1 MAQVNER
8 DVLQTVRLKG
18 RVSTSDLAS
27 ALGTDPTAV
36 VDRLVADGALLSA
49 PALRLTPA
57 GRERLAE
64 LLAAERASV
73 DRAAAEAVYE
83 RFTPV
88 NADFKSALSQW
99 QLGRAEQREIDPGRA
114 SGAADP
120 ACDADVLASVQDV
133 HQRVTPVIAAAAELL
148 PRLSHYADRLTAAL
162 RLAAAGDLAWLSR
175 PLVDS
180 YHTVWFELHEE
191 LIGLAGR
198 TRED

>member
-1 MAQVNER
+1 MNER

-18 RVSTSDLAS
+18 RVSAADLAD
-27 ALGTDPTAV
+27 ALGADPNSI
-36 VDRLVADGALLSA
+36 VDRLVADGALLDT
-49 PALRLTPA
+49 PALRLTPT

-64 LLAAERASV
+64 LLAAERATV

-99 QLGRAEQREIDPGRA
+99 QLARAG
-114 SGAADP
+114 GAADP
-120 ACDADVLASVQDV
+120 AGDASVLASVQDV
-133 HQRVTPVIAAAAELL
+133 HQRVTPVIVAAAELL
-148 PRLSHYADRLTAAL
+148 PRLSRYSDRLAAAL

-198 TRED
+198 TRKD

>member
-1 MAQVNER
+1 MAQMNER

-18 RVSTSDLAS
+18 RVSAADLAG
-27 ALGTDPTAV
+27 ALGADPSAV

-64 LLAAERASV
+64 LLAAERTGV

-99 QLGRAEQREIDPGRA
+99 QLGRA

-120 ACDADVLASVQDV
+120 AGDADVLASVQDV

-148 PRLSHYADRLTAAL
+148 PRLSRYADRLAAAL

>member
-1 MAQVNER
+1 MAQMNER

-18 RVSTSDLAS
+18 RVSTADLAS
-27 ALGTDPTAV
+27 ALGADPSAV

-88 NADFKSALSQW
+88 NADFKSALSRW
-99 QLGRAEQREIDPGRA
+99 QLGRA
-114 SGAADP
+114 SGTADP
-120 ACDADVLASVQDV
+120 AGDADVLASVQDV

-148 PRLSHYADRLTAAL
+148 PRLVRYADRLTAAL

-191 LIGLAGR
+191 LIGVAGR

>member
-18 RVSTSDLAS
+18 RVSAADLAG
-27 ALGTDPTAV
+27 ALGADPSAV

-49 PALRLTPA
+49 PALRLTSA

-64 LLAAERASV
+64 LLEAERTGV

-99 QLGRAEQREIDPGRA
+99 QLGRA
-114 SGAADP
+114 SGAANP
-120 ACDADVLASVQDV
+120 AGDADVLASVQDV

-148 PRLSHYADRLTAAL
+148 PRLSRYADRLAAAL

>member
-1 MAQVNER
+1 MNER
-8 DVLQTVRLKG
+8 EVLQTVRLKG
-18 RVSTSDLAS
+18 RVGAADLAG
-27 ALGTDPTAV
+27 ALGADPSAV
-36 VDRLVADGALLSA
+36 VDRLVAGGALLSA

-73 DRAAAEAVYE
+73 DHAAAEVVYE

-99 QLGRAEQREIDPGRA
+99 QLGRA
-114 SGAADP
+114 SGAANP
-120 ACDADVLASVQDV
+120 AGDADVLASVQDV
-133 HQRVTPVIAAAAELL
+133 HERVTPVIAAAAELL
-148 PRLSHYADRLTAAL
+148 PRLSRYADRLATAL

>member
-1 MAQVNER
+1 MNER

-18 RVSTSDLAS
+18 RVSATDLAG
-27 ALGTDPTAV
+27 ALGEDASAI
-36 VDRLVADGALLSA
+36 VDRLVADGALHSA

-99 QLGRAEQREIDPGRA
+99 QLGRAG
-114 SGAADP
+114 GAADP
-120 ACDADVLASVQDV
+120 AGDAAVLASVKDV

-148 PRLSHYADRLTAAL
+148 PRLSRYADRLAAAL

>member
-18 RVSTSDLAS
+18 RVSAADLAG
-27 ALGTDPTAV
+27 ALDADPSDV
-36 VDRLVADGALLSA
+36 VDRLVAAGALLSA

-73 DRAAAEAVYE
+73 DRAVAEAVYE

-99 QLGRAEQREIDPGRA
+99 QLGRA
-114 SGAADP
+114 SGAANP
-120 ACDADVLASVQDV
+120 AGDADVLASVQDV

-148 PRLSHYADRLTAAL
+148 PRLSRYADRLATAL